1 MISDVG
7 RGLIGWFILVS
18 FGFSWMIHFKV
29 SILINA
35 FLIDKDGNN
44 DEEMYLKV
52 LFKKIHVKNTV
63 ISKWDYPCV

>member
-1 MISDVG
+1 M
-7 RGLIGWFILVS
+7 VS

-63 ISKWDYPCV
+63 ISK